1 MEIEEDIMENMVRC
15 MSFKQLKAAV
25 AKLEA
30 AEAVDDNTKVF
41 IDTGWDSLQEVA
53 PESIAIKKARYFQ
66 VQDPV
71 SKEYFG
77 GFALE
82 EKAEKVNATGEEETV
97 IVIENQY

>member
-1 MEIEEDIMENMVRC
+1 MENMVRC
-15 MSFKQLKAAV
+15 MSFKQLKAIV

-30 AEAVDDNTKVF
+30 TEAVLDETKIF
-41 IDTGWDSLQEVA
+41 LNTGWDSLQEVA
-53 PESIAIKKARYFQ
+53 PESIEVKKARYFE

-77 GFALE
+77 GFALT

-97 IVIENQY
+97 IVIENLY

>member
-1 MEIEEDIMENMVRC
+1 MDNIVRC

-30 AEAVDDNTKVF
+30 TAGITEETKIF
-41 IDTGWDSLQEVA
+41 LDTGWDSLQEVS
-53 PESIAIKKARYFQ
+53 PESIEVKKARYFE

-77 GFALE
+77 GFALS
-82 EKAEKVNATGEEETV
+82 EKAEKVKATGAEETV
-97 IVIENQY
+97 IVIENLY